1 MQNKSKDQ
9 EVHISSA
16 RSLAQM
22 IKYHSE
28 DIRMQGNQKL
38 HMWPT
43 SRRSKYTVKK
53 HYEQSCYVN
62 GLIDNLYYYFQSV
75 GHLC

>member
-1 MQNKSKDQ
+1 MNMQNKSKDQ

-38 HMWPT
+38 HM
-43 SRRSKYTVKK
+43 
-53 HYEQSCYVN
+53 
-62 GLIDNLYYYFQSV
+62 
-75 GHLC
+75 